1 LRTRLVA
8 HGCRAITLRE
18 PGGTPIGDQ
27 VRQVLLSP
35 ANSDLVATAEILLY
49 SASRAQLVA
58 QVIRPALARGD
69 VVICDRYADS
79 TLAYQGYG
87 RGLDLDTVRTITR
100 FATGGLVPDLTICL
114 DMDVG
119 EGLRRKQANAGLPG
133 DDWNRLEIEAL
144 AFHERVRAGYLAL
157 AAAEPG
163 RWVVLDATGP
173 VDELAGNIWVEVE
186 RRLHERAQGG

>member
-1 LRTRLVA
+1 
-8 HGCRAITLRE
+8 LRE

-35 ANSDLVATAEILLY
+35 ANSALVAAAEILLY

-58 QVIRPALARGD
+58 QVIRPALARGE

-114 DMDVG
+114 DMDAG
-119 EGLRRKQANAGLPG
+119 EGLRRKQAKAGLPG
-133 DDWNRLEIEAL
+133 DDWNRIEIEAL

-157 AAAEPG
+157 AAVEPG
-163 RWVVLDATGP
+163 GWVVLDATRP